1 MKLTGNESLH
11 FLFLKSLSCRVHLCG
26 YLFKISDQFIENCPR
41 FVQFYKEVYVIDHTE
56 HKYFGNEGGQQAGQ
70 DPISVLWDKTHTTT
84 TLLIP
89 SNKDN

>member
-41 FVQFYKEVYVIDHTE
+41 YICKNLFHFW
-56 HKYFGNEGGQQAGQ
+56 
-70 DPISVLWDKTHTTT
+70 SL
-84 TLLIP
+84 TLLLTNYLTLAGSRGSFDPKNLKPKGFNINLGI
-89 SNKDN
+89 S